1 MKIHRGNVVLVDF
14 PYSDQTGRKVRT
26 ALVVQ
31 SDVWNQK
38 LDDTILALIT
48 GSRHRRV
55 GAKTQYYIDIDTKV
69 GQQTGL
75 RLNSVVQCENLITYD
90 QSLILRIIGSLS
102 DQIMKQIDDCLKSA
116 LGILLNYKRKRI
128 S

>member
-1 MKIHRGNVVLVDF
+1 MNVRRGDIVLVDF
-14 PYSDQTGRKVRT
+14 PYSDHPGSKVRP

-31 SDVWNQK
+31 ADVWNQH

-48 GSRHRRV
+48 SSRRRRM
-55 GAKTQYYIDIDTKV
+55 GATTQFVIDITTAE

-90 QSLILRIIGSLS
+90 RTLILRVLGRLTTSAL
-102 DQIMKQIDDCLKSA
+102 QQIDACLKAS
-116 LGILLNYKRKRI
+116 LGIP
-128 S
+128 